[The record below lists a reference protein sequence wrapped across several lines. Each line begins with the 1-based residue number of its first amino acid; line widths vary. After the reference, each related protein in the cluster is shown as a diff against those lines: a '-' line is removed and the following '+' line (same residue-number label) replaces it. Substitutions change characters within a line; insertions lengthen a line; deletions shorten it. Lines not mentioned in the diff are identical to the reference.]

1 MRGITDSPTTSCISG
16 VTGRGFIIPRGSL
29 VLVVD
34 DGSEDDAA
42 AVAEV
47 TARTM
52 RMLAGREEI
61 RRDGELR
68 NGAVSTRR
76 KVEKV
81 PEESAIVV
89 FRRWVLCCVC
99 VVVELEDRE
108 VLLYPFFVSFFYFS
122 SFYVIN
128 RLV

>member
-1 MRGITDSPTTSCISG
+1 M
-16 VTGRGFIIPRGSL
+16 
-29 VLVVD
+29 VD